1 MGSDFSYNDLSK
13 ASDIVTEF
21 SHRLIGTTQSD
32 GHVAW
37 TIEAVPKPGAPVVWG
52 KIELLIRDD
61 DVVMEESFFDQD
73 MKPTRRMKTERIATL
88 GDRMYPVLMTM
99 YPLDLPGQWTRI
111 ETSDGQF
118 NVKVP
123 DYRFT
128 LSNLQN
134 PRP

>member
-1 MGSDFSYNDLSK
+1 
-13 ASDIVTEF
+13 
-21 SHRLIGTTQSD
+21 
-32 GHVAW
+32 
-37 TIEAVPKPGAPVVWG
+37 
-52 KIELLIRDD
+52 
-61 DVVMEESFFDQD
+61 
-73 MKPTRRMKTERIATL
+73 MKTERIATL